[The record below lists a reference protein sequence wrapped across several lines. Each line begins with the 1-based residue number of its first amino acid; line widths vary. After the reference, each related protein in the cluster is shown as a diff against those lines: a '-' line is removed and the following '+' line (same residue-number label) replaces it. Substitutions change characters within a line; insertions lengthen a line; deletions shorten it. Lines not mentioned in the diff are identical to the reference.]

1 MKRKTTY
8 SLAFA
13 LCAMALLLL
22 SACGPATSSTAQS
35 NLTPLQ
41 VLQKSADAM
50 KKVSSTHIEMQSQDS
65 VQTTGAA
72 VTSTREQQG
81 TPVPTN
87 VNVSLKAS
95 GQQSGTDQQ
104 LDVTVNALN
113 QPFTFSELT
122 KGDKVYV
129 KNAQGKWYVLNK
141 SDYTGTTAS
150 NPFSGLNLDQQT
162 LLGIIQEIK
171 VTDNGTQSLNGQSLR
186 HITADLDKTALKKL
200 LDQNPDLKSQ
210 FGQQNI
216 DTVLNST
223 KSFQSSVDVW
233 IDETNFYV
241 HRTELKINLTA
252 DTSAA
257 TNTSSS
263 VTTNLDVIVDLS
275 KFNEPVTITAPADA
289 TPLTNP
295 SAIFGG
301 GQQP

>member
-95 GQQSGTDQQ
+95 G
-104 LDVTVNALN
+104 
-113 QPFTFSELT
+113 
-122 KGDKVYV
+122 
-129 KNAQGKWYVLNK
+129 
-141 SDYTGTTAS
+141 
-150 NPFSGLNLDQQT
+150 
-162 LLGIIQEIK
+162 
-171 VTDNGTQSLNGQSLR
+171 
-186 HITADLDKTALKKL
+186 
-200 LDQNPDLKSQ
+200 
-210 FGQQNI
+210 
-216 DTVLNST
+216 
-223 KSFQSSVDVW
+223 
-233 IDETNFYV
+233 
-241 HRTELKINLTA
+241 
-252 DTSAA
+252 
-257 TNTSSS
+257 
-263 VTTNLDVIVDLS
+263 
-275 KFNEPVTITAPADA
+275 
-289 TPLTNP
+289 
-295 SAIFGG
+295 
-301 GQQP
+301 